1 MTTKYQFSKI
11 EKHKRDNDKSSLEL
25 GWLEITLNILAKEIA
40 SAVTDAVFFYIFC
53 IFSLGVAVAVLDRK
67 LYAAGGF
74 DGRQAQE
81 VREG

>member
-1 MTTKYQFSKI
+1 M

-25 GWLEITLNILAKEIA
+25 GWPKKNLNILAKEMHILFCKCCNGCC
-40 SAVTDAVFFYIFC
+40 VFHMFC

-74 DGRQAQE
+74 DGRH
-81 VREG
+81 RLRR